1 MTDRID
7 EKDEVFVDIGELKG
21 EQMQVQITKVFSF
34 DAAHQ
39 LPWHQGK
46 CKNLH
51 GHTYQ
56 LEVTVEG
63 PINEDGVVADFADVG
78 ALVKSTVI
86 EKYDHQYLNDH
97 FDNPTA
103 ELLAVSFFKLLE
115 AEGLAVKRITL
126 WETPTCS
133 ATVEGE
139 TR

>member
-1 MTDRID
+1 M
-7 EKDEVFVDIGELKG
+7 
-21 EQMQVQITKVFSF
+21 KVSINKTFTF

-46 CKNLH
+46 CRNLH
-51 GHTYQ
+51 GHTYR
-56 LEVTVEG
+56 LDVTVEG
-63 PINEDGVVADFADVG
+63 PINEDGVVVDFADVG
-78 ALVKSTVI
+78 EVVGRTVVD
-86 EKYDHQYLNDH
+86 KYDHQFLNDH

-103 ELLAVSFFKLLE
+103 ELLALSFFKVLE
-115 AEGLAVKRITL
+115 SEGLRIQRVTL

>member
-1 MTDRID
+1 MGTPAESERVW
-7 EKDEVFVDIGELKG
+7 EVKKTAMKVA
-21 EQMQVQITKVFSF
+21 ITKVFTF

-51 GHTYQ
+51 GHTYR
-56 LEVTVEG
+56 LEVTVDG
-63 PINEDGVVADFADVG
+63 PITEDGVVADFADVG
-78 ALVKSTVI
+78 AVVKRTVI

-115 AEGLAVKRITL
+115 AEGLDVKRITL